1 MSQVEYEFC
10 RDEYFDY
17 IAYRELAKIEG
28 NSELKSILEE
38 FSEQERKHYEFWKSF
53 SGDCSGYSRLKL
65 FLLILSR
72 RILGLTFTLKLL
84 ERHESRVIESYKL
97 YLSRLNGEARSRLEE
112 IIRDEITHEKS
123 WLDEMAEKES
133 IVKYLGF
140 IALGLADA
148 IVEITGTHAGF
159 LGATEVT
166 LVAGV
171 AGLIVGLSAAISMSG
186 AAYLQAKHGGLEEKL
201 RPNVSALTTGIAYII
216 AVILLALPYFLTKS
230 MIIAFTASLIVA
242 LILIALFTIYG
253 SIVRDRDFKKE
264 FIETTLI
271 LLATA
276 IASFLFGVII
286 GEITGIRG
294 LIG

>member
-1 MSQVEYEFC
+1 
-10 RDEYFDY
+10 
-17 IAYRELAKIEG
+17 
-28 NSELKSILEE
+28 
-38 FSEQERKHYEFWKSF
+38 QERKHYEFWKSF

-97 YLSRLNGEARSRLEE
+97 YLNRLNGEARSKLEE

-294 LIG
+294 LIS